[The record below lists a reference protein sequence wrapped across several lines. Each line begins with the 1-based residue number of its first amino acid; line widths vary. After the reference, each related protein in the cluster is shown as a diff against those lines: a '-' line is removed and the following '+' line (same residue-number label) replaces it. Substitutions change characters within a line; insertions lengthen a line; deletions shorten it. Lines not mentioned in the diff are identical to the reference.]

1 MNNTPRKN
9 FVLKIA
15 NTSNAFETLYEKI
28 CVIVNIT
35 IANINKIKNE
45 KSPIAAVIIANQK
58 VNPVVTANDLN
69 RGEETFIPKLDK

>member
-1 MNNTPRKN
+1 
-9 FVLKIA
+9 
-15 NTSNAFETLYEKI
+15 
-28 CVIVNIT
+28 VIVNIT